1 MSVYS
6 PPCLTLPYLS
16 GFVLSGK
23 PEVSKGYRFDEDS
36 SNGVP
41 SIRKSYRF
49 NILFGVYISSV
60 NWELLAFTD
69 AISPL
74 DIFSRV
80 MEPSEISRVCKSGL
94 FDMSNEVK
102 NA

>member
-49 NILFGVYISSV
+49 NILFGVYQLGQLGVTCIHRCDLPIGYIQSGDGTV
-60 NWELLAFTD
+60 GN
-69 AISPL
+69 I
-74 DIFSRV
+74 
-80 MEPSEISRVCKSGL
+80 KSL
-94 FDMSNEVK
+94 QVRIV
-102 NA
+102 